1 MGVSYNRLWKML
13 IDKNMKRIEMQY
25 LTGIS
30 GNILARM
37 GKNQY
42 VSMETIEKICK
53 KLDCTVDEI
62 PVFETEKSV
71 VMEVKNVFHRRKR
84 LYYANDKRNGKSIIF
99 FNVWEK
105 VCFC

>member
-37 GKNQY
+37 GKT
-42 VSMETIEKICK
+42 SMYQW
-53 KLDCTVDEI
+53 
-62 PVFETEKSV
+62 
-71 VMEVKNVFHRRKR
+71 RRLR
-84 LYYANDKRNGKSIIF
+84 RFARN
-99 FNVWEK
+99 WTAPLRR
-105 VCFC
+105 

>member
-53 KLDCTVDEI
+53 KLDCTVDEMLVII
-62 PVFETEKSV
+62 PGLSEPPVRTLRATIPE
-71 VMEVKNVFHRRKR
+71 
-84 LYYANDKRNGKSIIF
+84 NGSHIF
-99 FNVWEK
+99 R
-105 VCFC
+105 

>member
-30 GNILARM
+30 GNIFARM

-53 KLDCTVDEI
+53 RCWNLQMMSNKSRHVKLLKLEEC
-62 PVFETEKSV
+62 FRS
-71 VMEVKNVFHRRKR
+71 RKKK
-84 LYYANDKRNGKSIIF
+84 LKKDNTTDTA
-99 FNVWEK
+99 
-105 VCFC
+105 

>member
-37 GKNQY
+37 EKT
-42 VSMETIEKICK
+42 SMYQW
-53 KLDCTVDEI
+53 
-62 PVFETEKSV
+62 
-71 VMEVKNVFHRRKR
+71 RRLR
-84 LYYANDKRNGKSIIF
+84 RSARNWIAPLMK
-99 FNVWEK
+99 
-105 VCFC
+105 